1 MENNYD
7 KKVYEV
13 EDIQKILGISRTSV
27 YEFIKET
34 YKNQKPFKVLKIGNL
49 YRIPKHAFDKWINGE
64 E

>member
-13 EDIQKILGISRTSV
+13 EEIQHILGISRTSI

-34 YKNQKPFKVLKIGNL
+34 YKSQSPFKVLKIGNL
-49 YRIPKHAFDKWINGE
+49 YRIPKPAFDRWINGE

>member
-1 MENNYD
+1 MDNSSI

-13 EDIQKILGISRTSV
+13 EDVQKILGISRTSV

-49 YRIPKHAFDKWINGE
+49 YRIPKSSFDKWINGE